1 MDTGRLGYTRSCVH
15 EILESGYHLDFN
27 TVEKVLDHYFSKDF
41 LPQWYFHAN
50 SPAEIA
56 SHVYSITQ
64 LLTAQNPYLT
74 EVSSD
79 GRAIT
84 YILNVG
90 RDYPGRLEGILQQNV
105 AMGIG
110 SFDAVRT
117 RSGIGIITLEKR
129 GRRHIATGRVEPA
142 AAEALFADA
151 RAYGSAEG
159 HRHTEEFLHCLTP
172 EYILEE
178 VASTAVPPRI
188 RRHQSLFERA
198 VETEG
203 PVIIVEATDKERPG
217 DNERLT
223 SGETRVAV
231 ALKNPPRDFAIDGVA
246 MFTRHGINIRR
257 AYQDTFLPCA
267 ENDHEIGLLSIYVDN
282 TAPTDAVVE
291 DLRELRPRV
300 PGPPERT
307 TITVV
312 EEAIRSI
319 SRLDAEEGEVADALK
334 TLRTIAAANGDTSAQ
349 EEIGVFLLNSLT
361 DFFDAAE
368 GLGIADNNAV
378 MRMLLRFEAFEE
390 FWVEHNE
397 GRSSRHLPAFRTR
410 HNTARGTAKG
420 GLRIDPIVEFVE
432 VSALSF
438 MMTWKC
444 ARSRILFG
452 GGKGGL
458 KTTPDYYKSDK
469 IDTFDTLA
477 NFGRALFLVTGPFRD
492 VPAGDVGCGPQ
503 EVGNMFEGFKS
514 ALRDLALMAYGVKH
528 GATLFGN
535 RVVSATE
542 ARHILRD
549 GFGIDYQDRKAM
561 RELVFSERYLEL
573 VAAAHITGK
582 PFMGIAARGGATGRG
597 LLYSLLAV
605 VTRLHLDG
613 RWESAEAL
621 SGAEEELLG
630 RVAAYTEDAI
640 RAGGGAPVVPEERWR
655 ESSPYR
661 KLLTGRRVVIQ
672 GSGKVGGSLL
682 AELEQFDVNLI
693 AIADKDGAILGDRI
707 PISEL
712 LAHLRKTGSV
722 VGFQTNVTRT
732 IHGGSEA
739 TEILELPCDILVPA
753 ALENAITARNA
764 PRIEAHVVLCGA
776 NGPNT
781 SKAERILFERG
792 VVVVYDFLAN
802 GAGVIASYF
811 EWLRNLAQRLA
822 YEAETIRHEGFS
834 FDSMD
839 PYIMPEFRR
848 RIKEALRETEGEGVT
863 AKWNALIRD
872 IMFSAVNDDYNAGR
886 AQGISMKI
894 AGYRSAIA
902 RVLVALLLKQDAP
915 ERAARWPTISETT
928 RAYLEPYFAHPEAAL
943 FHESPEELYR
953 ELQDAALR

>member
-1 MDTGRLGYTRSCVH
+1 MDTRRLAQTRSRVH

-27 TVEKVLDHYFSKDF
+27 TVEKVLDHYFSEDF

-50 SPAEIA
+50 TPEEIA

-90 RDYPGRLEGILQQNV
+90 RDYPGRLEGILQQNA

-129 GRRHIATGRVEPA
+129 GRRHIVTGRVTPEQSR
-142 AAEALFADA
+142 ALFAEA
-151 RAYGSAEG
+151 RAYATA
-159 HRHTEEFLHCLTP
+159 HRLEHTEEFLHCLTP

-178 VASTAVPPRI
+178 IASTADPPRI
-188 RRHQSLFERA
+188 HRHQRLFESA
-198 VETEG
+198 VESDG
-203 PVIIVEATDKERPG
+203 PVVLVEGTETERPG
-217 DNERLT
+217 ENERLT

-231 ALKNPPRDFAIDGVA
+231 ALKNPPREFATEGVSV
-246 MFTRHGINIRR
+246 FTRHGINIRR
-257 AYQDTFLPCA
+257 AYQDTFLPCG
-267 ENDHEIGLLSIYVDN
+267 ENDHEVGLLSLYVD
-282 TAPTDAVVE
+282 TSASTDPVVA
-291 DLRELRPRV
+291 DLGRLTPRV
-300 PGPPERT
+300 PGPREST
-307 TITVV
+307 TIGVV
-312 EEAIRSI
+312 EDAIRCI
-319 SRLDAEEGEVADALK
+319 SRPDSGESEVADSLAS
-334 TLRTIAAANGDTSAQ
+334 LRGIAAANGDTASA
-349 EEIGVFLLNSLT
+349 EELGVFLVNSLT
-361 DFFDAAE
+361 DFFEAAE
-368 GLGIADNNAV
+368 GIGIVDNDPI

-458 KTTPDYYKSDK
+458 KTTSDYYKSDR

-492 VPAGDVGCGPQ
+492 VPAGDVGCGPK
-503 EVGNMFEGFKS
+503 EIGNMFEGFKS

-542 ARHILRD
+542 ARHILTD
-549 GFGIDYQDRKAM
+549 GFGVDYQDREAM

-582 PFMGIAARGGATGRG
+582 PFMGIAARTGATGRG

-613 RWESAEAL
+613 RWEADEPLDQAET
-621 SGAEEELLG
+621 ELLD
-630 RVAAYTEDAI
+630 RMAAYTEDVI
-640 RAGGGAPVVPEERWR
+640 RAERGAPGVPEQTWR
-655 ESSPYR
+655 ESTAYR
-661 KLLTGRRVVIQ
+661 KLLSGRRVVLQ

-682 AELEQFDVNLI
+682 AELERFDVNLI
-693 AIADKDGAILGDRI
+693 AIADKDGALVGDRI

-712 LAHLRKTGSV
+712 LAHVRRTGSV
-722 VGFQTNVTRT
+722 VGFEDGVTRT
-732 IHGGSEA
+732 LRGAAESA
-739 TEILELPCDILVPA
+739 EILELPCDILVPA
-753 ALENAITARNA
+753 ALENAITATNA
-764 PRIEAHVVLCGA
+764 HRVEARVVLCGA
-776 NGPNT
+776 NGPNS
-781 SKAERILFERG
+781 SKAERILFDRG
-792 VVVVYDFLAN
+792 VVVIYDFLAN

-811 EWLRNLAQRLA
+811 EWLRNLAQRLR
-822 YEAETIRHEGFS
+822 YEAETIRRGGFTL
-834 FDSMD
+834 DSMD
-839 PYIMPEFRR
+839 PYIMPEFRP
-848 RIKEALRETEGEGVT
+848 RIKEILAEPENDGTTTR
-863 AKWNALIRD
+863 WNSLIRD
-872 IMFSAVNDDYNAGR
+872 IMFSAVNDDYDVAR
-886 AQGISMKI
+886 RRGISMKS
-894 AGYRSAIA
+894 AGYRNAIA
-902 RVLVALLLKQDAP
+902 RVLVALLLKADPPARA
-915 ERAARWPTISETT
+915 ERWSELGDTT
-928 RAYLEPYFAHPEAAL
+928 REHLEPHFLHPEAAL
-943 FHESPEELYR
+943 FHEDPAGVFR
-953 ELQDAALR
+953 ELQAAALR